1 MENMQMKQAFI
12 KNRVYF
18 AALLAILLSLC
29 FALGLGYALPR
40 AVYADDGEEIVP
52 KENHWITQ
60 SAFLLFVEAED
71 RVIEIKEW
79 EQGKFHG
86 GEYVVSA
93 EAEYGNEKLYFR
105 IYESGENGLSAIGF
119 EKSVPVNGE
128 MDKEAFRT
136 EENGLVLSYVSDK
149 LVSLKAGTYYLLAV
163 VEDEYGEYTG
173 LNNGYLTD
181 EEIIKRS
188 FEFRV
193 TEPAQKEESTLT
205 GLTIDEWTLGNYE
218 NAHNLIKAETN
229 VGLENVTYAV
239 YYDNDGVKGSA
250 VINLASFNTDA
261 NGAVV
266 DIYTIDSL
274 GKLGAGKYWL
284 VAYIID
290 NDGEYLSVM
299 TPFHL
304 RRQNYWVVIPS
315 LTSWNEGHY
324 NVKDNVLNGAANK
337 GNVKFTILDDK
348 DNVLYTVVKDDESTV
363 TSVINANGDVLH
375 VSALNK
381 LAVGS
386 YKIIAEVESTDKY
399 SSLRTTAYFAVF
411 EDSVALS
418 GIIAATVTFAVIDLI
433 AAGLCIA
440 LLIIRRR
447 RISDRFRKMV
457 SKELHRG

>member
-1 MENMQMKQAFI
+1 M
-12 KNRVYF
+12 
-18 AALLAILLSLC
+18 
-29 FALGLGYALPR
+29 
-40 AVYADDGEEIVP
+40 
-52 KENHWITQ
+52 
-60 SAFLLFVEAED
+60 
-71 RVIEIKEW
+71 
-79 EQGKFHG
+79 
-86 GEYVVSA
+86 
-93 EAEYGNEKLYFR
+93 
-105 IYESGENGLSAIGF
+105 
-119 EKSVPVNGE
+119 
-128 MDKEAFRT
+128 
-136 EENGLVLSYVSDK
+136 
-149 LVSLKAGTYYLLAV
+149 
-163 VEDEYGEYTG
+163 
-173 LNNGYLTD
+173 
-181 EEIIKRS
+181 
-188 FEFRV
+188 
-193 TEPAQKEESTLT
+193 
-205 GLTIDEWTLGNYE
+205 
-218 NAHNLIKAETN
+218 
-229 VGLENVTYAV
+229 
-239 YYDNDGVKGSA
+239 
-250 VINLASFNTDA
+250 
-261 NGAVV
+261 V

-299 TPFHL
+299 IPFHV
-304 RRQNYWVVIPS
+304 RIQNYWVVIPS

>member
-1 MENMQMKQAFI
+1 MKQAFI

-29 FALGLGYALPR
+29 LALAFGYALPR
-40 AVYADDGEEIVP
+40 SAYAEDGEEIVP
-52 KENHWITQ
+52 KENHWVTQ
-60 SAFLLFVEAED
+60 SAFLLVVEAEE

-86 GEYVVSA
+86 DEYLVSA
-93 EAEYGNEKLYFR
+93 EAEYGNEDLYFR
-105 IYESGENGLSAIGF
+105 IYEQVGNELSVIEF
-119 EKSVPVNGE
+119 DKSVPVNGE

-136 EENGLVLSYVSDK
+136 EENGLVLSYVADK
-149 LVSLKAGTYYLLAV
+149 LSSLKAGTYYLLAV
-163 VEDEYGEYTG
+163 VEEEYGEYTG
-173 LNNGYLTD
+173 LNNGYLND
-181 EEIIKRS
+181 AEIIAKS
-188 FEFRV
+188 FEFKV
-193 TEPAQKEESTLT
+193 TEPAPSEESTLT
-205 GLTIDEWTLGNYE
+205 AVSIIEWTLGNYD

-239 YYDNDGVKGSA
+239 YNDKDGVKGSA

-290 NDGEYLSVM
+290 SEGEYLSVM
-299 TPFHL
+299 ISFHV
-304 RRQNYWVVIPS
+304 RIQNYWVVIPS
-315 LTSWNEGHY
+315 LTSWNEGRFS
-324 NVKDNVLNGAANK
+324 VKDNILHGAANN
-337 GNVKFTILDDK
+337 GNVKFTILDEK
-348 DNVLYTVVKDDESTV
+348 DNVLYTAVKDDESNI
-363 TSVINANGDVLH
+363 TSLFDADGAVMH

-381 LAVGS
+381 LTVGS

-399 SSLRTTAYFAVF
+399 SSLKTTAYFAVF
-411 EDSVALS
+411 EDSVALG

-440 LLIIRRR
+440 LLIIRRKK
-447 RISDRFRKMV
+447 IGDRFNKMV